1 MMIAKIL
8 NLSEQSTQK
17 NENTICET
25 TVKEKSRM
33 NKIDIITYLVLT
45 SILNNAPN
53 PSNGNE
59 SVLIP
64 NNEK

>member
-25 TVKEKSRM
+25 TVKEKSWM
-33 NKIDIITYLVLT
+33 NKIDINTYLVLT
-45 SILNNAPN
+45 SILNNAPI

>member
-8 NLSEQSTQK
+8 NLSAQSTPK